1 MRNETPVDRMIPFLI
16 QFETNGVNQIFKRK
30 TKEKKKKKKLR
41 RILFLKKFSNRSFN
55 NLNVWLVFHY
65 YR

>member
-30 TKEKKKKKKLR
+30 TKEKKKKKIEENPFSKE
-41 RILFLKKFSNRSFN
+41 ILK
-55 NLNVWLVFHY
+55 
-65 YR
+65 